1 MQVIAFGVIIFLRS
15 YKQYRDIGVTLHL
28 ILVAILGSFTVISA
42 KAVSG
47 MLALTIE
54 GMAAMVVAIIVF
66 ININACFPLGITQL
80 IYPIFYVMLAVMVV
94 TTLLQVSYK

>member
-1 MQVIAFGVIIFLRS
+1 MFFLNQVIAFGLIIFLRS
-15 YKQYRDIGVTLHL
+15 YRHYQNHGVMLHL

-54 GMAAMVVAIIVF
+54 G
-66 ININACFPLGITQL
+66 
-80 IYPIFYVMLAVMVV
+80 
-94 TTLLQVSYK
+94 